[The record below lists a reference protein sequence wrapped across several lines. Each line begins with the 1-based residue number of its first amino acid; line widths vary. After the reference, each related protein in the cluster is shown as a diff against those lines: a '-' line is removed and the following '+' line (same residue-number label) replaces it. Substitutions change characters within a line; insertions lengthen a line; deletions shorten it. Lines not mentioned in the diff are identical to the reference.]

1 MLWLTAR
8 QIAEKGKERLTK
20 LEGRANEVAAIVVV
34 VACCQQLA
42 ADDIVPESVKCATQ
56 YCVFYVLHGL
66 FCCLLH
72 SSEIIYQYTSVD
84 NSMK

>member
-1 MLWLTAR
+1 MPNFTCAVADCTSDSR
-8 QIAEKGKERLTK
+8 KRKRKTNQATKE
-20 LEGRANEVAAIVVV
+20 VVV

-56 YCVFYVLHGL
+56 YCVFYVLLGL